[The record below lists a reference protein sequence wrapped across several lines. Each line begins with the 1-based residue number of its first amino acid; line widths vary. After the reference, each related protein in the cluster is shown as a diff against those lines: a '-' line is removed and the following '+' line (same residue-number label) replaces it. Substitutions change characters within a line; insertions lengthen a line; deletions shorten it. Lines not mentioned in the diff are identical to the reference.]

1 MRLLYLDLTLSI
13 LCFRID
19 KDLNTQVGPFTTAQ
33 YIIIHGVIIFLCIL
47 LTHVRVLPLTT
58 LCVRASQRLHDLMFS
73 TMIKGIMRFFDTSS
87 SGNLYIGFRTYE
99 QGLLFFVS
107 CWKRILRV
115 CLKRNI
121 LFPIRTKNVNKLKLA
136 LIYPS
141 FCSSYEIV

>member
-115 CLKRNI
+115 MPEKKYFVPNKDQKR
-121 LFPIRTKNVNKLKLA
+121 
-136 LIYPS
+136 
-141 FCSSYEIV
+141 E